1 MTGFR
6 ESWTENPCKLNRK
19 RSGGKKCC
27 TKMGAAHRKAGKK
40 VVKHDEKTGRRTPA
54 EPWKPP
60 NRPAAALCG
69 SSATTAARNCK
80 EI

>member
-19 RSGGKKCC
+19 QSGGKKCC

-40 VVKHDEKTGRRTPA
+40 VVK
-54 EPWKPP
+54 
-60 NRPAAALCG
+60 
-69 SSATTAARNCK
+69 S
-80 EI
+80 